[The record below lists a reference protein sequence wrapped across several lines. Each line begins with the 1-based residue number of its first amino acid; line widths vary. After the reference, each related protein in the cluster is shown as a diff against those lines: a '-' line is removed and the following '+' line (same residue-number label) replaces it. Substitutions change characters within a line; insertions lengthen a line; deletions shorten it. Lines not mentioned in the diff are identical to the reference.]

1 MQELLWSELWLV
13 GFIVMFL
20 INLAVV
26 FMKI

>member
-13 GFIVMFL
+13 GFVGMML
-20 INLAVV
+20 VNLAVV

>member
-13 GFIVMFL
+13 GFILMFL

-26 FMKI
+26 FMKV